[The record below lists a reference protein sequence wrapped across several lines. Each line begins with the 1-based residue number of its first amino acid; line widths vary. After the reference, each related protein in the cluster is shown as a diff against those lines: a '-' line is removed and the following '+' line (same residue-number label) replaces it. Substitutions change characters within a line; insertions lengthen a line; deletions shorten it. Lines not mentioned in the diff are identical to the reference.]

1 MPSPPSAIII
11 RMDAASQVNPARAR
25 EDISEASPIS
35 TLLRRFF
42 PFYCALA
49 ALVTF
54 GYALYEPFQIDGDA
68 VAYMDIGDCLRAHQW
83 AGIVNGYWHP
93 LYPALLAAGHALF
106 HSTPANELH
115 AYYMANFVIF
125 LLGMLAVV
133 CFTDAI
139 VRLRDRGSREQ
150 GTGNRESAGAPR
162 LASEP
167 WDSRAMS
174 FLLTKYP
181 LRYLGLALVVIA
193 SQRELSLGKVRP
205 DALLQAL
212 LLFALAAL
220 LAHLA
225 TGRLRYAALMGLAL
239 GCAYLTKSF
248 AFVFALLS
256 IAALVGFRWLWLKH
270 KVARILT
277 AALAALVCFA
287 ALAGQYIAALS
298 HARGRFDFGDSGA
311 LNYAWYVAGTE
322 KMHLQPYQTAQFGSA
337 QVHLKHPEKEL
348 LHSPLVL
355 SYAQLP
361 YGTYPDWFDTAYW
374 NEQIKPHFTLSGE
387 ISRGS
392 RNCVLIVR
400 YLFNHPE
407 ALILLALLLALGAR
421 FTLPWKPRPGL
432 ASNAFWLP
440 PLALGVLIW
449 GIYATVNT
457 EERYVT
463 VAYLAIILT
472 LFAALRIPQSASSF
486 WRSQNLSIGAFLAP
500 IASAL
505 ILLLALLATGESL
518 RTVLEDRRD
527 ILVLGY
533 SDGWYSP
540 TMAQV
545 AGSLR
550 QLGVRPGDTIACTGW
565 SACLDDPYYAR
576 LDGVRITTEI
586 YAGVTP
592 AYDFLAG
599 LPNRDQAIAVVR
611 GQGARVLVANFG
623 HARVSDADPFFRNWR
638 QLGDTTFY
646 ALPLR

>member
-1 MPSPPSAIII
+1 ME
-11 RMDAASQVNPARAR
+11 AASQVNPAQA
-25 EDISEASPIS
+25 DSGPHQDASPIS

-42 PFYCALA
+42 PFYCVLA
-49 ALVTF
+49 ALVPF

-68 VAYMDIGDCLRAHQW
+68 VAYMDIGDCLRAQQW

-93 LYPALLAAGHALF
+93 LYPALLAAAHALF
-106 HSTPANELH
+106 RSTPANELH
-115 AYYMANFVIF
+115 AYYMVNFAIF

-133 CFTDAI
+133 CFTDALC
-139 VRLRDRGSREQ
+139 VLRSALSADRPPSDGRKS
-150 GTGNRESAGAPR
+150 TGNGERRTNNAA
-162 LASEP
+162 
-167 WDSRAMS
+167 
-174 FLLTKYP
+174 FLLSKYP

-248 AFVFALLS
+248 AFVVALLC
-256 IAALVGFRWLWLKH
+256 IAVLAIFRWLWLRH
-270 KVARILT
+270 APARIVS

-287 ALAGQYIAALS
+287 ALAGPYIAALS

-322 KMHLQPYQTAQFGSA
+322 KMHLQPYQTAQFGAA
-337 QVHLKHPEKEL
+337 QVRLKHPEREL
-348 LHSPLVL
+348 LHSPQIL

-361 YGTYPDWFDTAYW
+361 YGTYPDWFDTTYW
-374 NEQIKPHFTLSGE
+374 NDQIKPHFSLRRE
-387 ISRGS
+387 ISRS
-392 RNCVLIVR
+392 ARNCVLVVR

-421 FTLPWKPRPGL
+421 FTLPWKPGPGSRL
-432 ASNAFWLP
+432 TPNAFWLP

-472 LFAALRIPQSASSF
+472 LFATLRPPQAAADDARCSLF
-486 WRSQNLSIGAFLAP
+486 PVGVPGERSLLAGVTVP
-500 IASAL
+500 CSIASAL

-518 RTVLEDRRD
+518 RTVLEDRRE
-527 ILVLGY
+527 ILALGY

-540 TMAQV
+540 TMTQV
-545 AGSLR
+545 ADGLR
-550 QLGVRPGDTIACTGW
+550 SLGVRPGDTIACTGW

-623 HARVSDADPFFRNWR
+623 HARVSDQDPAFRAWR